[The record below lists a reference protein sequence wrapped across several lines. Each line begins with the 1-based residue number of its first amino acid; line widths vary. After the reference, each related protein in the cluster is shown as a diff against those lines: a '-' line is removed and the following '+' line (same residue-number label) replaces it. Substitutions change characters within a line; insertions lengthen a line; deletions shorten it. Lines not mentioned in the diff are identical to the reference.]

1 MGFRKFPCRTTLV
14 VKKIM
19 LKALIFLVLLL
30 KLTPAPP
37 VDEPNISDTAR
48 SVSVEGTL
56 MSGWKLQNGF

>member
-1 MGFRKFPCRTTLV
+1 MGFRKFPVLV
-14 VKKIM
+14 VKKKTM

-48 SVSVEGTL
+48 SVEGTL